1 MLITAEFKLPGL
13 GLLLHL
19 KKKTMNDLLQI
30 ADSLQQVSKFATGDT
45 NHDGH
50 LSFFEL
56 LKMGGWIMVP
66 LAVMLLL
73 AVYIFAERM
82 MAIRN
87 ASRIDDNFMNI
98 IRDNIVSGNVSA
110 ARNFAKNTNNPVARI
125 IDKGI
130 QRIGKPIDSIEKSME
145 NVGVLET
152 YKLERNLVLL
162 SVIAK
167 VAPIFGF
174 VGTLVGMMQLFSSIT
189 ASNEFEVST
198 ISGGLYTK
206 IITSITGLIIGMF
219 AYMGYSYLNTQVE
232 KTANKMEAA
241 SADFLDILQEPTR

>member
-1 MLITAEFKLPGL
+1 MF
-13 GLLLHL
+13 
-19 KKKTMNDLLQI
+19 DLLQI
-30 ADSLQQVSKFATGDT
+30 TDTLNKVTTYATGDS

-66 LAVMLLL
+66 LAIMLLV
-73 AVYIFAERM
+73 AVYIFAERTI
-82 MAIRN
+82 AIRN
-87 ASRIDDNFMNI
+87 AAKIDNNFMNI
-98 IRDNIVSGNVSA
+98 IRDNIVSGNITA

-130 QRIGKPIDSIEKSME
+130 QRIGKPLDSINKSMD
-145 NVGVLET
+145 NVGTLEM
-152 YKLERNLVLL
+152 YKLEKNLVGL

-167 VAPIFGF
+167 AAPIFGF

-189 ASNEFEVST
+189 ASNQFEVST

-206 IITSITGLIIGMF
+206 IITSITGLVIGLF
-219 AYMGYSYLNTQVE
+219 AYMGYSYLNTQID
-232 KTANKMEAA
+232 KTSNKMEVA